1 MVVGHV
7 GLRGQGSPSAKLGT
21 VAVVI
26 NRTAA
31 STSRSFFTVFLLL
44 KRKVSVVLCALPRA
58 VGRERLALQVF
69 GKSKLL
75 ELRGASED
83 FVG

>member
-44 KRKVSVVLCALPRA
+44 KRIEK
-58 VGRERLALQVF
+58 
-69 GKSKLL
+69 KSF
-75 ELRGASED
+75 RGTLHFAACD
-83 FVG
+83 RTGTPGFTGFRKK